1 MMNNKKTHSFKKKH
15 YNNPSPVNQKSRS
28 NLNNQQIYRPKTR
41 QRLNLSDI
49 IKIASLNIKGITD
62 VKKQFLI
69 DILGEYNITILGL
82 SETNI
87 SNKMAK
93 HSFNFYRNNY
103 VTYFANEETNYRG
116 NGVGLIIKK
125 NYARHIVNYNSFKGR
140 IIYVDF
146 IFSGNKKMRIINY
159 YGKSGRVTLD
169 NFNQEVKIYFDKI
182 KELVRESKAQNAEI
196 ILLGDFNLHYE
207 KYLDDKNNNRKMK
220 KEHKLFEWIEDE
232 QNFYDPFYIMFDNL
246 SQHSLNTFYP
256 FNTNQNP
263 SRIDYIWV
271 TENLFSETQEC
282 KIVNTTTIN
291 TDHRMLVYSIWSEDL
306 IGNIANIK
314 RKEGF
319 KEVYK
324 YDKMDGEQWELFQND
339 LNKYISNSEILKF
352 NFNDKNNI
360 NHIWDKIKKGLVQ
373 ASKNCIPIEKIKLTK
388 SQVNPMKISN
398 AYKVMKFLI
407 NFRRSIKDS
416 RKRNHVIRNWITYRK
431 KLLEIGREK
440 SDYCWNKIPKDDKSV
455 KEIFEEIKNLYQIY
469 LILYNHDLLQ
479 FKEEKIKLAIDQR
492 CEDLLENQKRMIN
505 SVMERE
511 IKSIVLDRVLI
522 KENNEDK
529 LITDEEKIK
538 DIVNDHFQNIAGS
551 TNQPKILSEYWAKF
565 YFPQDEINDKI
576 YKDLMV
582 EPTNDELNEA
592 LNKLSNN
599 KASGPTGISNEML
612 KHASPEFKEIIR
624 KLIILIFNNQ
634 EIPLEWKY
642 ANVYPIPKPKPWG
655 CQLVN
660 TRPITLLETA
670 RKLMVSIMNARLST
684 ILQKNKILKG
694 LQFAGLPFSST
705 FEPLRIINEIIQ
717 DANENDKELWILSLD
732 MSKAYDRV
740 NIFMLEKAMQ
750 RLKIPSSFINLTKE
764 LFLGRKNSVF
774 TAGGLSNPYDVMVGI
789 DQGEIISPLLWCI
802 YYDPLLTAIQQEHF
816 GYRVKA
822 KKKINLY
829 ENIEVEVKQNITSMA
844 YMDDTNMLAGNKEE
858 LEKILKMAD
867 DFYTL
872 NDIQIN
878 KEKSELLLKKKN
890 FNFNEKIELEFGNQK
905 IKIKPKGKTESLRIL
920 GVWFNIYNDNNFIKQ
935 QAFDEVKNLSN
946 NLLKNKCITDKI
958 SSYIFNAVILPRIEY
973 RTQTII
979 LSEKDCEKIMVPYR
993 KNFKNKLKL
1002 ASTAPNIIME
1012 LNLLYNIRSIF
1023 DNQLQAKVNNF
1034 IIQINDQGILGKI
1047 MEIRLVDIQNKLLLP
1062 FNPLINFPFSNKD
1075 LIFMGQHLRNN
1086 FIINNLLLMKSYN
1099 FSIEFNKHNIGKNST
1114 VLGRGRHIM
1123 EIVGTESFLKN
1134 IKILRMN
1141 NLYFLDQFLSPDN
1154 KTLLTWWNI
1163 KNKIFALSN
1172 NRNSNVVNTP
1182 NIYKKIQSLVTT
1194 NGKNYNVKEEYI
1206 DNNVVT
1212 NLGALY
1218 IYF

>member
-492 CEDLLENQKRMIN
+492 CEDLLENQKCMIN

-612 KHASPEFKEIIR
+612 KHTSPEFKEIIR

-660 TRPITLLETA
+660 TRPITLLEMA
-670 RKLMVSIMNARLST
+670 KKLMVSIMNARLST

-764 LFLGRKNSVF
+764 LFLGWKNSVF

-858 LEKILKMAD
+858 LEKILKTAD

-1012 LNLLYNIRSIF
+1012 LNLLYNIRSI
-1023 DNQLQAKVNNF
+1023 L
-1034 IIQINDQGILGKI
+1034 
-1047 MEIRLVDIQNKLLLP
+1047 
-1062 FNPLINFPFSNKD
+1062 
-1075 LIFMGQHLRNN
+1075 
-1086 FIINNLLLMKSYN
+1086 IINYKLRL
-1099 FSIEFNKHNIGKNST
+1099 I
-1114 VLGRGRHIM
+1114 
-1123 EIVGTESFLKN
+1123 
-1134 IKILRMN
+1134 IL
-1141 NLYFLDQFLSPDN
+1141 
-1154 KTLLTWWNI
+1154 
-1163 KNKIFALSN
+1163 
-1172 NRNSNVVNTP
+1172 
-1182 NIYKKIQSLVTT
+1182 
-1194 NGKNYNVKEEYI
+1194 
-1206 DNNVVT
+1206 
-1212 NLGALY
+1212 
-1218 IYF
+1218 

>member
-1 MMNNKKTHSFKKKH
+1 MNNKKTHSFKKKH

-388 SQVNPMKISN
+388 SRVNPMKISN

-492 CEDLLENQKRMIN
+492 CEDLLENQK
-505 SVMERE
+505 
-511 IKSIVLDRVLI
+511 
-522 KENNEDK
+522 
-529 LITDEEKIK
+529 
-538 DIVNDHFQNIAGS
+538 H
-551 TNQPKILSEYWAKF
+551 
-565 YFPQDEINDKI
+565 
-576 YKDLMV
+576 LMV

-599 KASGPTGISNEML
+599 KASGPT
-612 KHASPEFKEIIR
+612 
-624 KLIILIFNNQ
+624 

-774 TAGGLSNPYDVMVGI
+774 TAGGLSNPYNVM
-789 DQGEIISPLLWCI
+789 
-802 YYDPLLTAIQQEHF
+802 
-816 GYRVKA
+816 R
-822 KKKINLY
+822 
-829 ENIEVEVKQNITSMA
+829 
-844 YMDDTNMLAGNKEE
+844 
-858 LEKILKMAD
+858 
-867 DFYTL
+867 
-872 NDIQIN
+872 
-878 KEKSELLLKKKN
+878 
-890 FNFNEKIELEFGNQK
+890 
-905 IKIKPKGKTESLRIL
+905 
-920 GVWFNIYNDNNFIKQ
+920 
-935 QAFDEVKNLSN
+935 
-946 NLLKNKCITDKI
+946 
-958 SSYIFNAVILPRIEY
+958 
-973 RTQTII
+973 
-979 LSEKDCEKIMVPYR
+979 
-993 KNFKNKLKL
+993 
-1002 ASTAPNIIME
+1002 
-1012 LNLLYNIRSIF
+1012 
-1023 DNQLQAKVNNF
+1023 
-1034 IIQINDQGILGKI
+1034 
-1047 MEIRLVDIQNKLLLP
+1047 
-1062 FNPLINFPFSNKD
+1062 
-1075 LIFMGQHLRNN
+1075 
-1086 FIINNLLLMKSYN
+1086 
-1099 FSIEFNKHNIGKNST
+1099 
-1114 VLGRGRHIM
+1114 
-1123 EIVGTESFLKN
+1123 
-1134 IKILRMN
+1134 
-1141 NLYFLDQFLSPDN
+1141 
-1154 KTLLTWWNI
+1154 
-1163 KNKIFALSN
+1163 
-1172 NRNSNVVNTP
+1172 
-1182 NIYKKIQSLVTT
+1182 
-1194 NGKNYNVKEEYI
+1194 
-1206 DNNVVT
+1206 
-1212 NLGALY
+1212 
-1218 IYF
+1218 

>member
-1 MMNNKKTHSFKKKH
+1 
-15 YNNPSPVNQKSRS
+15 
-28 NLNNQQIYRPKTR
+28 
-41 QRLNLSDI
+41 
-49 IKIASLNIKGITD
+49 
-62 VKKQFLI
+62 
-69 DILGEYNITILGL
+69 
-82 SETNI
+82 
-87 SNKMAK
+87 MAK

-220 KEHKLFEWIEDE
+220 KEYKLFEWIEDE

-271 TENLFSETQEC
+271 TENLFQKHKNAKLLIQQQLILIIEC
-282 KIVNTTTIN
+282 
-291 TDHRMLVYSIWSEDL
+291 
-306 IGNIANIK
+306 
-314 RKEGF
+314 
-319 KEVYK
+319 
-324 YDKMDGEQWELFQND
+324 
-339 LNKYISNSEILKF
+339 
-352 NFNDKNNI
+352 
-360 NHIWDKIKKGLVQ
+360 LVQ

-599 KASGPTGISNEML
+599 KASGPTAMG
-612 KHASPEFKEIIR
+612 
-624 KLIILIFNNQ
+624 
-634 EIPLEWKY
+634 
-642 ANVYPIPKPKPWG
+642 
-655 CQLVN
+655 
-660 TRPITLLETA
+660 
-670 RKLMVSIMNARLST
+670 LST
-684 ILQKNKILKG
+684 
-694 LQFAGLPFSST
+694 S
-705 FEPLRIINEIIQ
+705 
-717 DANENDKELWILSLD
+717 
-732 MSKAYDRV
+732 
-740 NIFMLEKAMQ
+740 
-750 RLKIPSSFINLTKE
+750 
-764 LFLGRKNSVF
+764 
-774 TAGGLSNPYDVMVGI
+774 
-789 DQGEIISPLLWCI
+789 
-802 YYDPLLTAIQQEHF
+802 
-816 GYRVKA
+816 
-822 KKKINLY
+822 
-829 ENIEVEVKQNITSMA
+829 
-844 YMDDTNMLAGNKEE
+844 
-858 LEKILKMAD
+858 
-867 DFYTL
+867 
-872 NDIQIN
+872 
-878 KEKSELLLKKKN
+878 
-890 FNFNEKIELEFGNQK
+890 
-905 IKIKPKGKTESLRIL
+905 
-920 GVWFNIYNDNNFIKQ
+920 
-935 QAFDEVKNLSN
+935 
-946 NLLKNKCITDKI
+946 
-958 SSYIFNAVILPRIEY
+958 
-973 RTQTII
+973 
-979 LSEKDCEKIMVPYR
+979 
-993 KNFKNKLKL
+993 
-1002 ASTAPNIIME
+1002 
-1012 LNLLYNIRSIF
+1012 
-1023 DNQLQAKVNNF
+1023 
-1034 IIQINDQGILGKI
+1034 
-1047 MEIRLVDIQNKLLLP
+1047 
-1062 FNPLINFPFSNKD
+1062 
-1075 LIFMGQHLRNN
+1075 
-1086 FIINNLLLMKSYN
+1086 
-1099 FSIEFNKHNIGKNST
+1099 
-1114 VLGRGRHIM
+1114 
-1123 EIVGTESFLKN
+1123 
-1134 IKILRMN
+1134 
-1141 NLYFLDQFLSPDN
+1141 
-1154 KTLLTWWNI
+1154 
-1163 KNKIFALSN
+1163 
-1172 NRNSNVVNTP
+1172 
-1182 NIYKKIQSLVTT
+1182 
-1194 NGKNYNVKEEYI
+1194 
-1206 DNNVVT
+1206 
-1212 NLGALY
+1212 
-1218 IYF
+1218 

>member
-1 MMNNKKTHSFKKKH
+1 MNNKKTHSFKKKH

-28 NLNNQQIYRPKTR
+28 NLNNQQIYHPKIR

-69 DILGEYNITILGL
+69 DILGAYNITILGL

-116 NGVGLIIKK
+116 NGIGLIIKK

-324 YDKMDGEQWELFQND
+324 YDKMNGEQWELFQND

-388 SQVNPMKISN
+388 SRVNPMKISN

-479 FKEEKIKLAIDQR
+479 FKEEKIKLEID
-492 CEDLLENQKRMIN
+492 
-505 SVMERE
+505 
-511 IKSIVLDRVLI
+511 
-522 KENNEDK
+522 
-529 LITDEEKIK
+529 
-538 DIVNDHFQNIAGS
+538 
-551 TNQPKILSEYWAKF
+551 
-565 YFPQDEINDKI
+565 
-576 YKDLMV
+576 
-582 EPTNDELNEA
+582 
-592 LNKLSNN
+592 
-599 KASGPTGISNEML
+599 
-612 KHASPEFKEIIR
+612 
-624 KLIILIFNNQ
+624 
-634 EIPLEWKY
+634 
-642 ANVYPIPKPKPWG
+642 
-655 CQLVN
+655 
-660 TRPITLLETA
+660 
-670 RKLMVSIMNARLST
+670 
-684 ILQKNKILKG
+684 
-694 LQFAGLPFSST
+694 
-705 FEPLRIINEIIQ
+705 
-717 DANENDKELWILSLD
+717 
-732 MSKAYDRV
+732 
-740 NIFMLEKAMQ
+740 
-750 RLKIPSSFINLTKE
+750 
-764 LFLGRKNSVF
+764 
-774 TAGGLSNPYDVMVGI
+774 
-789 DQGEIISPLLWCI
+789 
-802 YYDPLLTAIQQEHF
+802 
-816 GYRVKA
+816 
-822 KKKINLY
+822 
-829 ENIEVEVKQNITSMA
+829 
-844 YMDDTNMLAGNKEE
+844 
-858 LEKILKMAD
+858 
-867 DFYTL
+867 
-872 NDIQIN
+872 
-878 KEKSELLLKKKN
+878 
-890 FNFNEKIELEFGNQK
+890 
-905 IKIKPKGKTESLRIL
+905 
-920 GVWFNIYNDNNFIKQ
+920 
-935 QAFDEVKNLSN
+935 
-946 NLLKNKCITDKI
+946 
-958 SSYIFNAVILPRIEY
+958 
-973 RTQTII
+973 
-979 LSEKDCEKIMVPYR
+979 
-993 KNFKNKLKL
+993 
-1002 ASTAPNIIME
+1002 
-1012 LNLLYNIRSIF
+1012 
-1023 DNQLQAKVNNF
+1023 
-1034 IIQINDQGILGKI
+1034 
-1047 MEIRLVDIQNKLLLP
+1047 
-1062 FNPLINFPFSNKD
+1062 
-1075 LIFMGQHLRNN
+1075 
-1086 FIINNLLLMKSYN
+1086 
-1099 FSIEFNKHNIGKNST
+1099 
-1114 VLGRGRHIM
+1114 
-1123 EIVGTESFLKN
+1123 
-1134 IKILRMN
+1134 
-1141 NLYFLDQFLSPDN
+1141 
-1154 KTLLTWWNI
+1154 
-1163 KNKIFALSN
+1163 
-1172 NRNSNVVNTP
+1172 
-1182 NIYKKIQSLVTT
+1182 
-1194 NGKNYNVKEEYI
+1194 
-1206 DNNVVT
+1206 
-1212 NLGALY
+1212 
-1218 IYF
+1218 

>member
-1 MMNNKKTHSFKKKH
+1 MNNKKTHSFKKKH

-41 QRLNLSDI
+41 QQLNLSDI

-69 DILGEYNITILGL
+69 DILGEYNIIILGL

-103 VTYFANEETNYRG
+103 VTYFVNEETNYRG

-388 SQVNPMKISN
+388 SRVNPMKISN

-479 FKEEKIKLAIDQR
+479 FKEEKIKLAIDQC
-492 CEDLLENQKRMIN
+492 CEDLLENQKR
-505 SVMERE
+505 
-511 IKSIVLDRVLI
+511 
-522 KENNEDK
+522 
-529 LITDEEKIK
+529 
-538 DIVNDHFQNIAGS
+538 S

-565 YFPQDEINDKI
+565 YFSQDEINDKI

-599 KASGPTGISNEML
+599 KASGPT
-612 KHASPEFKEIIR
+612 
-624 KLIILIFNNQ
+624 

-764 LFLGRKNSVF
+764 LFLGWKNSVF
-774 TAGGLSNPYDVMVGI
+774 TAGGLSNPYDVM
-789 DQGEIISPLLWCI
+789 
-802 YYDPLLTAIQQEHF
+802 
-816 GYRVKA
+816 R
-822 KKKINLY
+822 
-829 ENIEVEVKQNITSMA
+829 
-844 YMDDTNMLAGNKEE
+844 
-858 LEKILKMAD
+858 
-867 DFYTL
+867 
-872 NDIQIN
+872 
-878 KEKSELLLKKKN
+878 
-890 FNFNEKIELEFGNQK
+890 
-905 IKIKPKGKTESLRIL
+905 
-920 GVWFNIYNDNNFIKQ
+920 
-935 QAFDEVKNLSN
+935 
-946 NLLKNKCITDKI
+946 
-958 SSYIFNAVILPRIEY
+958 
-973 RTQTII
+973 
-979 LSEKDCEKIMVPYR
+979 
-993 KNFKNKLKL
+993 
-1002 ASTAPNIIME
+1002 
-1012 LNLLYNIRSIF
+1012 
-1023 DNQLQAKVNNF
+1023 
-1034 IIQINDQGILGKI
+1034 
-1047 MEIRLVDIQNKLLLP
+1047 
-1062 FNPLINFPFSNKD
+1062 
-1075 LIFMGQHLRNN
+1075 
-1086 FIINNLLLMKSYN
+1086 
-1099 FSIEFNKHNIGKNST
+1099 
-1114 VLGRGRHIM
+1114 
-1123 EIVGTESFLKN
+1123 
-1134 IKILRMN
+1134 
-1141 NLYFLDQFLSPDN
+1141 
-1154 KTLLTWWNI
+1154 
-1163 KNKIFALSN
+1163 
-1172 NRNSNVVNTP
+1172 
-1182 NIYKKIQSLVTT
+1182 
-1194 NGKNYNVKEEYI
+1194 
-1206 DNNVVT
+1206 
-1212 NLGALY
+1212 
-1218 IYF
+1218 

>member
-1 MMNNKKTHSFKKKH
+1 MNNKKTHSFKKKH

-291 TDHRMLVYSIWSEDL
+291 TDHRILVYSIWSEDL

-388 SQVNPMKISN
+388 SRVNPMKISN

-492 CEDLLENQKRMIN
+492 CEDLLENQK
-505 SVMERE
+505 
-511 IKSIVLDRVLI
+511 
-522 KENNEDK
+522 
-529 LITDEEKIK
+529 
-538 DIVNDHFQNIAGS
+538 H
-551 TNQPKILSEYWAKF
+551 
-565 YFPQDEINDKI
+565 
-576 YKDLMV
+576 LMV

-612 KHASPEFKEIIR
+612 KHTSPEFKEIIR

-774 TAGGLSNPYDVMVGI
+774 TAGGLSNPYDVM
-789 DQGEIISPLLWCI
+789 
-802 YYDPLLTAIQQEHF
+802 
-816 GYRVKA
+816 R
-822 KKKINLY
+822 
-829 ENIEVEVKQNITSMA
+829 
-844 YMDDTNMLAGNKEE
+844 
-858 LEKILKMAD
+858 
-867 DFYTL
+867 
-872 NDIQIN
+872 
-878 KEKSELLLKKKN
+878 
-890 FNFNEKIELEFGNQK
+890 
-905 IKIKPKGKTESLRIL
+905 
-920 GVWFNIYNDNNFIKQ
+920 
-935 QAFDEVKNLSN
+935 
-946 NLLKNKCITDKI
+946 
-958 SSYIFNAVILPRIEY
+958 
-973 RTQTII
+973 
-979 LSEKDCEKIMVPYR
+979 
-993 KNFKNKLKL
+993 
-1002 ASTAPNIIME
+1002 
-1012 LNLLYNIRSIF
+1012 
-1023 DNQLQAKVNNF
+1023 
-1034 IIQINDQGILGKI
+1034 
-1047 MEIRLVDIQNKLLLP
+1047 
-1062 FNPLINFPFSNKD
+1062 
-1075 LIFMGQHLRNN
+1075 
-1086 FIINNLLLMKSYN
+1086 
-1099 FSIEFNKHNIGKNST
+1099 
-1114 VLGRGRHIM
+1114 
-1123 EIVGTESFLKN
+1123 
-1134 IKILRMN
+1134 
-1141 NLYFLDQFLSPDN
+1141 
-1154 KTLLTWWNI
+1154 
-1163 KNKIFALSN
+1163 
-1172 NRNSNVVNTP
+1172 
-1182 NIYKKIQSLVTT
+1182 
-1194 NGKNYNVKEEYI
+1194 
-1206 DNNVVT
+1206 
-1212 NLGALY
+1212 
-1218 IYF
+1218 